1 MQPTPAPPEV
11 GLSFSRDGFCGW
23 QDYAVTVLGIKK
35 PESFIFARGHVAEA
49 IVQAWWNNKKTGV
62 NGLSL
67 REAGLAEIEK
77 RGKDMEHTE
86 LQELHQ
92 HFPQILEGV
101 ERYVESIDYELVDM
115 GHWFTLSVRGFTRP
129 LRGQIDIIG
138 ERHLPCKATE
148 DTIIDIKY
156 QMKPI
161 PEKKFKTQKK
171 EWREQLALYALYYM
185 SANQTLQAPRCEN
198 HVIVANGDPQVFETV
213 VTEELLYKVL
223 NDQHNL
229 NVRMDNGY
237 WPMAREHRLCD
248 PRWCHVYALCHEENF
263 LPAQNLIDIIDVIN

>member
-11 GLSFSRDGFCGW
+11 GLSFSRDGHCGW

-35 PESFIFARGHVAEA
+35 PETFIFARGHVAEA

-67 REAGLAEIEK
+67 REAGLAEVEK
-77 RGKDMEHTE
+77 RGKLMEHTE
-86 LQELHQ
+86 LVELHQ

-101 ERYVESIDYELVDM
+101 ERYVESIDYGLVDM

-129 LRGQIDIIG
+129 LRGQIDILG
-138 ERHLPCKATE
+138 ERTGE
-148 DTIIDIKY
+148 DVIIDIKY

-171 EWREQLALYALYYM
+171 EWQEQLALYALYYM
-185 SANQTLQAPRCEN
+185 SANKTLQAPRCEN
-198 HVIVANGDPQVFETV
+198 HVIVAGSEPQVFETV
-213 VTEELLYKVL
+213 ITEELLYKVL

-229 NVRMDNGY
+229 NVRMDTGY
-237 WPMAREHRLCD
+237 WPLNRESRLCD
-248 PRWCHVYALCHEENF
+248 PRWCHVYALCHEQNF
-263 LPAQNLIDIIDVIN
+263 LPAKDLIDIIDVLD